1 MWQCPV
7 CQRLFVREE
16 SVHTCKKFNEA
27 DLLLRKTPNAVE
39 LYQHVKEYLLSMQNV
54 VALPVSYGLEFMVNR
69 RFVTILVYKNHLK
82 LIFTLIHPVDE
93 FPIDHHTQMSKN
105 RFVHVVDIE
114 CIDEFDDQIK
124 SWLTES
130 YQSVGLNL

>member
-27 DLLLRKTPNAVE
+27 DLLLRKTPNAIE
-39 LYQHVKEYLLSMQNV
+39 LYQHVKAYLLNMQNV
-54 VALPVSYGLEFMVNR
+54 VAQPVSYGLEFMVNR
-69 RFVTILVYKNHLK
+69 RFVMILVYKNHLR
-82 LIFTLIHPVDE
+82 LIFTLTHPVDE

-105 RFVHVVDIE
+105 RFTHVVDIE
-114 CIDEFDDQIK
+114 YIDEFDSQIK
-124 SWLTES
+124 SWLTEA
-130 YQSVGLNL
+130 YQSVGLSL